1 LAPVG
6 PDTGRNL
13 RNALIVV
20 GLAAVVWLLPGGET
34 GSQTIGNLLSV
45 ILLGGLCFFAYRSY
59 MENRIML
66 LDMENRP
73 RAILYCSFAMITF
86 AIVATGRLTGQGGV
100 GVLVW
105 MGLIGLAAY
114 GMYSVYRSARE
125 Y

>member
-1 LAPVG
+1 VG
-6 PDTGRNL
+6 ADAGRNL

-20 GLAAVVWLLPGGET
+20 GLAAVVWLLPGGEA

-66 LDMENRP
+66 LDLASRP
-73 RAILYCSFAMITF
+73 RAILYGSLATITF

-114 GMYSVYRSARE
+114 GMYFVYRTARE